1 MKATVSQKNIW
12 DILLKKSTNELF
24 GVSKKVLEL
33 KGDLAELQNRA
44 SYLKTITDEAK
55 RRGDTVIKETSSEMV
70 MRQSYLNKL
79 MELYAANQ
87 ARLSFVCAE
96 LEAAE
101 LEVGRLANRCERY
114 KRLEKRQRAVRLDRE
129 NQANQKD
136 IDRLAL
142 MAQRTS
148 GSAACPSTQ
157 NRGVG
162 L

>member
-12 DILLKKSTNELF
+12 DILSKKSSNELY

-33 KGDLAELQNRA
+33 KGDLAALQNRA
-44 SYLKTITDEAK
+44 SYLKNITDEAK
-55 RRGDTVIKETSSEMV
+55 RRGDTATKETSSEMV

-79 MELYAANQ
+79 MELYTATQ
-87 ARLSFVCAE
+87 SRLSVVCAE

-114 KRLEKRQRAVRLDRE
+114 KRLEKRQRAVRIELE
-129 NQANQKD
+129 KQANQKD

-148 GSAACPSTQ
+148 RSAACPSTQ
-157 NRGVG
+157 NREVG